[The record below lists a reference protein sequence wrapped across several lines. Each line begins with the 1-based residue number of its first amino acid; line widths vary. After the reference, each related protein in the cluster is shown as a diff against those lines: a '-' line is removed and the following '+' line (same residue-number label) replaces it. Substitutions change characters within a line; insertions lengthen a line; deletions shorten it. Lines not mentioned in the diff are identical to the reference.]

1 MSRRV
6 LVPLVTLG
14 AALLIITGAIA
25 GVLITGDEG
34 DDAGRA
40 RSSRADGAGTGKGY
54 LGLTVSTAVGGGLR
68 VESVEPDGPA
78 AAAGIRV
85 ADLIRSIDGEVLRTP
100 SQLRDILADKDSG
113 EEVALTIE
121 RGNRELRAEVTLG
134 EAPLNAAIEATPAL
148 PSDAPQSRGRL
159 GVTIHQITPPL
170 KERYNLQRDAGVVV
184 VDVAPESAAAM
195 AGIEVGDIILAFG
208 EDEIRS
214 VGRLQRVVADAPADE
229 SIEIRVLRGTDE
241 LTLSASLPSQ
251 GEIEGFDI
259 LIPPELRDRL
269 QRQLH
274 RGELTRAEVEEIVRR
289 YEERLDSVIAGTVES
304 VDPGIAGGFVLTVRR
319 YVGGES
325 VSIDLNDETEIRRGL
340 EVLQPADLG
349 DGEIVLVLSMDNGRT
364 AFSVH
369 AFGILPE

>member
-6 LVPLVTLG
+6 LVPLVTLA

-25 GVLITGDEG
+25 GVLITGDGG

-148 PSDAPQSRGRL
+148 PSDASQSRGRL

-259 LIPPELRDRL
+259 LILPELRDRL

-325 VSIDLNDETEIRRGL
+325 VSIDLDDETEIRRGL

>member
-25 GVLITGDEG
+25 GVLITGDGG

-148 PSDAPQSRGRL
+148 PSDASQSRGRL

-325 VSIDLNDETEIRRGL
+325 VSIDLDDETEIRRGL

>member
-25 GVLITGDEG
+25 GVLITGDGG